1 MKYAICHQKES
12 VIILFVQL
20 ARAVWMKV
28 ELLKVLLPLLIL

>member
-1 MKYAICHQKES
+1 MNFAICHQKES
-12 VIILFVQL
+12 VFILFVQL